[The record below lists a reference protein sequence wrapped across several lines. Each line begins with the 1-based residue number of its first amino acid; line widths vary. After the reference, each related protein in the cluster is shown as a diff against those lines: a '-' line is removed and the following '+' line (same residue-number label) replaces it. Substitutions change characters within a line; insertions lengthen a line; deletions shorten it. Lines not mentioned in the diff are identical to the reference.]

1 MNCALSGLRTFPSRY
16 QAVKISSINFLT
28 PCILAMKGGYCIKLA
43 KKYPLCNSVPPGS
56 PCGLDLNPDDQLL
69 PRLDLVV
76 LKIVQGFDL
85 VDGKAFEFT
94 GDVPQGIAILHGI
107 GL

>member
-1 MNCALSGLRTFPSRY
+1 MPIHKIVNIAWLLS
-16 QAVKISSINFLT
+16 
-28 PCILAMKGGYCIKLA
+28 
-43 KKYPLCNSVPPGS
+43 
-56 PCGLDLNPDDQLL
+56 DPDDQLL

-76 LKIVQGFDL
+76 AKIVQGFDL
-85 VDGKAFEFT
+85 VDGKAFEFA